1 MAKTNHQ
8 KEKLLVLLEMLRTE
22 SDETHPLV
30 VPRLIEKLQACLL
43 YTSHSGGQSP
53 GDSGGI

>member
-8 KEKLLVLLEMLRTE
+8 KEKLLVLLEILRTE

-30 VPRLIEKLQACLL
+30 LPRLIEKLRP
-43 YTSHSGGQSP
+43 GGLP
-53 GDSGGI
+53 AERKEYLR

>member
-8 KEKLLVLLEMLRTE
+8 KEKLLVLLEILRTE

-30 VPRLIEKLQACLL
+30 VPQPDRKAP
-43 YTSHSGGQSP
+43 GP
-53 GDSGGI
+53 GDCR